1 MNSFLVVILNSLL
14 QELSQGGFHICGRHC
29 FALAMLRGAKR
40 NRNRRNSRNCVEREV
55 AYVCQ
60 CGQWQVPFAE
70 EKNSKLASNL
80 FSYSWRIKYYYRL
93 PSDNVILVS
102 KRSLWAVVACQSQVN
117 GAGYGVVLGRL
128 KDDCYQF
135 HTSLGHIVSYR
146 PARDHR
152 VRPCLKMPQ

>member
-29 FALAMLRGAKR
+29 FALAMLCGAKR

-80 FSYSWRIKYYYRL
+80 FVTVDGSSITIGYTI
-93 PSDNVILVS
+93 VILVS

-117 GAGYGVVLGRL
+117 GAVYSVVLGRL

-152 VRPCLKMPQ
+152 VQPCLKMPQ